1 MIIFLF
7 KILIIAFLSTTQ
19 IFAKEKLH
27 TFYDRESGLQLSLP
41 GSMVVDNN
49 NNVRTVYNNYGNDSL
64 IKNARK
70 IVSFKF
76 KDDRYYSIRADV
88 LISKNDVSEKAC
100 YSSYPY
106 MNYEGFYD
114 DKGKEVPNKILIDGY
129 QFTYL
134 NGSDNVTSHL
144 YGADTYRGI
153 INGKC
158 VFFDIYSN
166 ITSPD
171 AYIDDHSLIKHI
183 WSSFH
188 EDMITVNNIIKNAKF
203 DCH

>member
-1 MIIFLF
+1 M
-7 KILIIAFLSTTQ
+7 STTQ

-27 TFYDRESGLQLSLP
+27 ILYDKESGLQLSLP
-41 GSMVVDNN
+41 GSMIVDNN

-70 IVSFKF
+70 IISFKF
-76 KDDRYYSIRADV
+76 KDDRYYFIRADV

-100 YSSYPY
+100 YNSYPY
-106 MNYEGFYD
+106 INYESFSNNE
-114 DKGKEVPNKILIDGY
+114 GKEVPNEILIDGHY
-129 QFTYL
+129 FTYL
-134 NGSDNVTSHL
+134 RGSDNAMSHL

-171 AYIDDHSLIKHI
+171 AYIDDHFLIKHI

-188 EDMITVNNIIKNAKF
+188 EDMITVNNIIKNVKF